1 MENQNFFDLETR
13 KLLDRIEEET
23 KKILASDYEKIIREI
38 EKEKQDLEF
47 LIN

>member
-1 MENQNFFDLETR
+1 MKNQFDFETLEMLN
-13 KLLDRIEEET
+13 KIEEET

>member
-1 MENQNFFDLETR
+1 MKNQFDFETLEMLN
-13 KLLDRIEEET
+13 KIEEET

-38 EKEKQDLEF
+38 EKERQDLEF

>member
-1 MENQNFFDLETR
+1 MKNQFDFETSEMLN
-13 KLLDRIEEET
+13 KIEEET

-38 EKEKQDLEF
+38 EKERQDLEF

>member
-1 MENQNFFDLETR
+1 MKNQFDFETLEML
-13 KLLDRIEEET
+13 KKIEEET